1 MSLSPP
7 AHITATIPRI
17 DRCQGFTLAPLTR
30 YSSRP
35 ATDIAAGSKNWSDAR
50 AAEGAPLLREYRV
63 KSSIEGSNPSRS
75 ASVLNARKSLIC
87 GRFYLCYAFVDKAIL
102 VESVRLGA
110 ATLSVVGFWDPWVL
124 ADASSTLQARPSALR
139 PAVSTAKGSR
149 CARVVSTHSTSRR
162 SALSSAASR
171 RLATSLYVS
180 HQLTSEA

>member
-1 MSLSPP
+1 MWLCIAKKSISASSVGMSLSPP
-7 AHITATIPRI
+7 AHITATILRI

-87 GRFYLCYAFVDKAIL
+87 GRFYLCYAFVDKAVL
-102 VESVRLGA
+102 VESVVWRCDAERRRILG
-110 ATLSVVGFWDPWVL
+110 SVG
-124 ADASSTLQARPSALR
+124 AR
-139 PAVSTAKGSR
+139 
-149 CARVVSTHSTSRR
+149 
-162 SALSSAASR
+162 
-171 RLATSLYVS
+171 
-180 HQLTSEA
+180 